1 MNEPTPKGAPRE
13 TLGPREAIAIVVG
26 IVIGAGIFKAPSL
39 VAMNSPSEAWMLG
52 AWVLGGVVSI
62 IGALCYC
69 ELATAYPSAG
79 GDYHFLHRA
88 FGRRVS
94 FLFAWSR
101 FSVITTGSIALLA
114 FVFGDYMTQVVPLG
128 PWSAA
133 LWGAGSIVAL
143 TWLNVRGVKQGAA
156 TQVALTLLEVGG
168 LVLVFVAG
176 IVAATQ
182 GLGASAPQ
190 AATTAVA
197 PAAAFSLPAFGF
209 AMVFVLLTFG
219 GWNEGAYISAELR
232 DRQRNMVPVMVGS
245 LALVTLLYLGANW
258 AYLAGLGLGGMAKS
272 QAVAADLLGIVFG
285 KTGEVLI
292 SLMVAIAALTS
303 INATM
308 IVGARSNFAAGRD
321 WAALGRLGEWVDDR
335 GTPVNAMLLQG
346 GFALAL
352 MLLGLATGGGFSTM
366 VEYTAPVFWLFFL
379 LAGLSLFVLRV
390 REPDTPRPFRVPLYP
405 VLPLVFCGACAYML
419 QSSLGYVGGNTF
431 LGVNAAWV
439 GVAVLA
445 VGVLLMIAVSR
456 GEAAGRATR

>member
-1 MNEPTPKGAPRE
+1 MSTPPSKGTPRE
-13 TLGPREAIAIVVG
+13 TLGPREAVAIVVG

-39 VAMNSPSEAWMLG
+39 VAMNSPSEGWMLA
-52 AWVLGGVVSI
+52 AWVLGGVVSM

-88 FGRRVS
+88 FGRHVS

-114 FVFGDYMTQVVPLG
+114 FVFGDYMSQVLPLG
-128 PWSAA
+128 PYSAA
-133 LWGAGSIVAL
+133 IWGGASIIVL
-143 TWLNVRGVKQGAA
+143 TWLNVRGVKQGAS
-156 TQVALTLLEVGG
+156 TQVALTAIEVGG

-176 IVAATQ
+176 VVAAVS
-182 GLGASAPQ
+182 GLGASAP
-190 AATTAVA
+190 AATAAAVS

-245 LALVTLLYLGANW
+245 LLLVTLLYLLANW
-258 AYLAGLGLGGMAKS
+258 AYLAGLGLSGMAKS
-272 QAVAADLLGIVFG
+272 KAVAADLLGIVFG

-292 SLMVAIAALTS
+292 SIMVAVAALTS

-335 GTPVNAMLLQG
+335 GTPVNALLVQG
-346 GFALAL
+346 GFALLL

-390 REPDTPRPFRVPLYP
+390 REPDTPRPFKVPLYP
-405 VLPLVFCGACAYML
+405 VLPVLFCASCAYML
-419 QSSLGYVGGNTF
+419 YSSLGYVGGNTF

-445 VGVLLMIAVSR
+445 AGVVLMLAVSR
-456 GEAAGRATR
+456 PAPAR